1 VTSNAPPTCS
11 RAEDGP
17 AQPVC
22 ALFTSCQEGHDLR
35 EAVNRSPYS
44 QNCREAAFF
53 ETRLQDCGRTKRPVA
68 NPDREMIKVIRTT
81 GR

>member
-1 VTSNAPPTCS
+1 MTSNAPPTCS

-22 ALFTSCQEGHDLR
+22 ALFTSCQEGHDLE

-53 ETRLQDCGRTKRPVA
+53 ETRLQDWGRTKRPVA